1 MQDEHSHGE
10 KHAGFR
16 FPADRRH
23 VLKAEER
30 RQWLPPE
37 PTLEAAGVRRG
48 EKVLDVGAGTGFW
61 TAPLARMVGPQGRI
75 IAVDVEPIMLDEIRS
90 LVAAEHLDNVETLLS
105 QDVQIPVPDGSTTF
119 ALLGFVLHEPDDP
132 PALLAEVRRILQPDG
147 RMLVI
152 DWQKKPTE
160 QGPPLGHRIARDDA
174 RAMIEAAGLKVRE
187 IDAPTDD
194 VYILLGEGARR
205 D

>member
-1 MQDEHSHGE
+1 MHEEHADGE
-10 KHAGFR
+10 KHSGFR

-37 PTLEAAGVRRG
+37 PILEAAGVRQG

-61 TAPLARMVGPQGRI
+61 TAPLSRMVGPEGRI
-75 IAVDVEPIMLDEIRS
+75 VAVDVEPIMLDEIRS
-90 LVAAEHLDNVETLLS
+90 LVSAEHLDNVETVLS
-105 QDVQIPVPDGSTTF
+105 QDVQIPVPDGSATF
-119 ALLGFVLHEPDDP
+119 AVLGFVLHEPDDP

-147 RMLVI
+147 RVLVI

-174 RAMIEAAGLKVRE
+174 RAMIEAAGFRVQE
-187 IDAPTDD
+187 IDGPTDE
-194 VYILLGEGARR
+194 VYILLGEAGGR

>member
-1 MQDEHSHGE
+1 MREEHSHGE
-10 KHAGFR
+10 KHSGFR
-16 FPADRRH
+16 FSPDRRD

-37 PTLEAAGVRRG
+37 PILEAVGVQAGER
-48 EKVLDVGAGTGFW
+48 VLDVGAGTGFW
-61 TAPLARMVGPQGRI
+61 TGPLSRMVGPEGRI
-75 IAVDVEPIMLDEIRS
+75 VAVDVEPIMLDEIRS
-90 LVAAEHLDNVETLLS
+90 LVAAEHLDNVETVLS
-105 QDVQIPVPDGSTTF
+105 QELQIPVPDGSATF
-119 ALLGFVLHEPDDP
+119 AVLGFVLHEPDEP

-160 QGPPLGHRIARDDA
+160 QGPPLGARIARDDA
-174 RAMIEAAGLKVRE
+174 RAMIEAAGFRARE
-187 IDAPTDD
+187 IDAPTDE
-194 VYILLGEGARR
+194 VYILLGEATPS